1 MKFCYNTNFTLPKQ
15 SQRSR
20 SILPDGS
27 RSLSLFWKEKTLS
40 YNQRNTVFDTSDAEF
55 NKSSAQSFIL
65 NSDYLIMFLKIGS
78 FSKLVAKYSANS
90 CVSSEV

>member
-1 MKFCYNTNFTLPKQ
+1 M
-15 SQRSR
+15 
-20 SILPDGS
+20 
-27 RSLSLFWKEKTLS
+27 
-40 YNQRNTVFDTSDAEF
+40 VFDTSDAEF